1 MFTLRKET
9 LIERF
14 ITLSFRDK
22 ESFKILYCSYIVHE
36 CGTQFHEHFK
46 TALGSTLADYCRLRS
61 IRVGLGRPRSPW
73 VNLGRLGSAGANQDR
88 FIPEPNPSLKTLITP
103 SGCRLTSSKKRDMA
117 CSCSL

>member
-73 VNLGRLGSAGANQDR
+73 VGRGQPGSPWVALYRNQTLPLKLLLHPVGAG
-88 FIPEPNPSLKTLITP
+88 
-103 SGCRLTSSKKRDMA
+103 
-117 CSCSL
+117 